1 MAIPGSP
8 KGLAKDI
15 AEGYFALTPPILRK
29 FTPPELKTINLN
41 LNIVLRETRGEP
53 VETGDVDSIRR
64 KSLQI
69 QRLNQALLVLA
80 SYCKQNKVPL

>member
-1 MAIPGSP
+1 MALPGSP

-15 AEGYFALTPPILRK
+15 AEGFFALTPSILRK
-29 FTPPELKTINLN
+29 FTPPELKTINQN

>member
-29 FTPPELKTINLN
+29 FTPPELKIINQN

>member
-29 FTPPELKTINLN
+29 FTPPELKTINQN
-41 LNIVLRETRGEP
+41 LNIVLREARGEP

-80 SYCKQNKVPL
+80 SYCKQNRVPL

>member
-15 AEGYFALTPPILRK
+15 AEGYFTLTPPILRK
-29 FTPPELKTINLN
+29 FTPPELKIINQN

>member
-29 FTPPELKTINLN
+29 FTPPELKTINQN

-53 VETGDVDSIRR
+53 VETGEVDSIRR